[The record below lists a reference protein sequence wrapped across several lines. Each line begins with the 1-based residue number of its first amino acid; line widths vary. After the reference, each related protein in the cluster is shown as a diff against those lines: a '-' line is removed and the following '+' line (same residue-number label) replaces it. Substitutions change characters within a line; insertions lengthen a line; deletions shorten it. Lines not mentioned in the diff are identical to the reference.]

1 MLLNKKSNDTE
12 YNKQNSIS
20 YLFNFLIIN
29 DLVGSILNYTFKM
42 TKNTKVNSAILIIGN
57 EILSGRT
64 QDTNT
69 STLATWLNSIG
80 VKVGEVRVIPDIEKT
95 IIDTLNTLR
104 TTYDYVFTTGG
115 IGPTHDD
122 ITAESVSKAFGL
134 KYEIHKEAYKILE
147 AYYKPGEFNEGRQK
161 MVWMPENANLILNP
175 TSGAPGFNVENV
187 FCLPGVPSILKSMLG
202 GLTNRIVGGKP
213 ILSLTISL
221 RTVESEIANALTKVQ
236 DDNKD
241 VEIGSYPFF
250 QAGKLGVSI
259 VIRSEEQL
267 KIDNCNSQIL
277 KFVNAKKIEVVER

>member
-1 MLLNKKSNDTE
+1 
-12 YNKQNSIS
+12 
-20 YLFNFLIIN
+20 
-29 DLVGSILNYTFKM
+29 M
-42 TKNTKVNSAILIIGN
+42 TKNTKVNAAILIIGN

-80 VKVGEVRVIPDIEKT
+80 VKVEEVRVIPDIEKT
-95 IIDTLNTLR
+95 IVSILNSLR
-104 TTYDYVFTTGG
+104 VSYDYVFTTGG

-134 KYEIHKEAYKILE
+134 RYEIHKEAFKILE
-147 AYYKPGEFNEGRQK
+147 TYYKPGEFNEGRQK

-175 TSGAPGFNVENV
+175 TSGAPGFSVENV

-202 GLTNRIVGGKP
+202 GLTNSIVGGEP
-213 ILSLTISL
+213 ILSLTVSL
-221 RTVESEIANALTKVQ
+221 RTVESEIAVSLTKVQ
-236 DDNKD
+236 LKNKD

-259 VIRSEEQL
+259 VIRSEVQS
-267 KIDNCNSQIL
+267 KIDICNSQIL
-277 KFVNAKKIEVVER
+277 KFVNEKKIEVVDR